1 MYIFLKSEN
10 VLEGA
15 VQSRKLKQKRKK
27 DGIAKGQVTDNKQI
41 EKRIEKKIDK

>member
-27 DGIAKGQVTDNKQI
+27 DGIAKGYVTDIIWI
-41 EKRIEKKIDK
+41 EKG